1 MKIKIIWC
9 ILIIS
14 SILLF
19 LLIVDMLN
27 INYIKQGNTQVEVL
41 GEKKLV
47 LKDKHNAV
55 SIPHL
60 NVKGTIKSIDSDH
73 IKIELSEYSKA
84 FLETTS
90 ITVNNE
96 EFDLIQNQL
105 VFVKFNDIKIYG
117 DILNYS
123 SLELYK
129 YLEGIELTDEKRDFY
144 VCKNDYGGFIKG
156 TGISFKYKDNVYFKN
171 DHDFS
176 EDNEMYFVNIKSG
189 VLLIEEIKSLIFPF
203 KMYNMINPQE
213 TRFSEILDIYTN
225 IRSK

>member
-1 MKIKIIWC
+1 MREKVIWC

-27 INYIKQGNTQVEVL
+27 INYIKQDDTQVEIL

-60 NVKGTIKSIDSDH
+60 NVKGTIKNIDSNH
-73 IKIELSEYSKA
+73 IEIELSEYSKA

-96 EFDLIQNQL
+96 EFDLIENQL
-105 VFVKFNDIKIYG
+105 VFVKFNDIKIDG
-117 DILNYS
+117 ESLIYS
-123 SLELYK
+123 YLELYK
-129 YLEGIELTDEKRDFY
+129 YLEEIDISEEKRDFY
-144 VCKNDYGGFIKG
+144 VCKNDYGGFIKARG
-156 TGISFKYKDNVYFKN
+156 TSFKYKGNVYFKN

-176 EDNEMYFVNIKSG
+176 ENNEVYFANIKSG

-203 KMYNMINPQE
+203 KVYNMINPQE
-213 TRFSEILDIYTN
+213 TKFYEILDIYTS